1 MVDAIA
7 RAARALEPD
16 WSEARARASFAA
28 LERKRRRR
36 QFARI
41 VAVALIACALFGL
54 RAARDPRLVRF
65 ADRSTARLLDGDS
78 VVRAGAAAPDRVVAL
93 LDRGGA
99 RFEVVRDPSRRFR
112 VEAGEVA
119 VEVLGTVFTVERSGP
134 RARVAVER
142 GRVRVSWP
150 GGEQIL
156 EAGAGG
162 LFPPDDEVAALFA
175 AADRA
180 RLEHAPERAIAPLR
194 RIVDAHAGD
203 RRAPL
208 AAFTLGRVYREL
220 GRRREAA
227 DAFARARALD
237 PNGPLA
243 ADARAHELQ
252 P

>member
-16 WSEARARASFAA
+16 WSDERARAAFAA

-36 QFARI
+36 TIARVGAI
-41 VAVALIACALFGL
+41 ALIAVALVGLNAL
-54 RAARDPRLVRF
+54 RDPRLVRF
-65 ADRSTARLLDGDS
+65 ADRSTARLFDGDS
-78 VVRAGAAAPDRVVAL
+78 VVRAGTVAPDRVVAL

-99 RFEVVRDPSRRFR
+99 RFEVLHDPARRFR

-119 VEVLGTVFTVERSGP
+119 VEDLGTVFTVERTGAH
-134 RARVAVER
+134 ARVAVER

-150 GGEQIL
+150 GGEQLL

-162 LFPPDDEVAALFA
+162 LFPPVDEVAALFA

-180 RLEHAPERAIAPLR
+180 RLEHAPERAIAPLEQ
-194 RIVDAHAGD
+194 IVDAHADD

-243 ADARAHELQ
+243 ADARAHELA